1 MSGPISAL
9 NKGIK
14 FESSVGTSTNLRLE
28 NLTLSGVPFASSD
41 LLDTASGGV
50 VITLNPDKQ
59 TTAKTLTV
67 LEGKY
72 IDIAM
77 EFDGAGQFRFRV
89 TPTNDTP
96 TVTGWM
102 AEKTEHT
109 LGVSYNSSTNLLVIS
124 TDGSSTQRI
133 ADISGFENS
142 ANLKVLNPGN
152 GVAGTAGT
160 YDGLI
165 AQLALFKAEPS
176 AQQLDRMTSNPDV
189 LRADYS
195 SFDSPIVTSATQGP
209 AIETGT
215 RPRATIS
222 VTTKSSRPGSNVR
235 TGPANS
241 G

>member
-9 NKGIK
+9 NKGIR
-14 FESSVGTSTNLRLE
+14 FESSVGNTTNKRLE
-28 NLTLSGVPFASSD
+28 NLTLSGVPFASGD
-41 LLDTASGGV
+41 LLDTPAGAV
-50 VITLNPDKQ
+50 VLTLNPDKQ
-59 TTAKTLTV
+59 SAAKTLTV

-109 LGVSYNSSTNLLVIS
+109 LGVSYNSSTNLLVAS

-133 ADISGFENS
+133 ADISGFENN

-152 GVAGTAGT
+152 GAAGTAG
-160 YDGLI
+160 
-165 AQLALFKAEPS
+165 A
-176 AQQLDRMTSNPDV
+176 
-189 LRADYS
+189 
-195 SFDSPIVTSATQGP
+195 
-209 AIETGT
+209 
-215 RPRATIS
+215 
-222 VTTKSSRPGSNVR
+222 
-235 TGPANS
+235 
-241 G
+241 